1 MNRLYTLHPDN
12 MCIEENESYYAY
24 MSSKGYFLENRGVF
38 FCRFRKAEPEQL
50 DYYAVVQPSGNG
62 TAENEFAAFFREHG
76 WQYVSCINNVYI
88 FSSFRGNKIPALP
101 DEFLHRQ
108 RKLLRRLKKQQIIS
122 VVLWMIILAV
132 FLFLIFF
139 PDTAVKITGFAE
151 MYKKLIESAESF
163 VVLGACLLYGIIADL
178 RRVFFINKEYRKT
191 EGDCQETDT
200 VNAYKKFRV
209 QKLLSVLFFICVCVI
224 FVTGKLSVTKY
235 PMPETIEYP
244 YVQIAEFD
252 DAGQRVKNPLNDENS
267 SVTEKNSL
275 LCRAFHTK
283 EFVESTGQD
292 WSWLYQDVYLLKN
305 ENYSDALVKA
315 LMKDA
320 VFAESEE
327 SFISVDV
334 PGLDSAYITNGL
346 ECIAVKGKMIAVFE
360 YDFSDSNEMMALLEV
375 LAEKWSDN

>member
-1 MNRLYTLHPDN
+1 
-12 MCIEENESYYAY
+12 
-24 MSSKGYFLENRGVF
+24 
-38 FCRFRKAEPEQL
+38 
-50 DYYAVVQPSGNG
+50 
-62 TAENEFAAFFREHG
+62 
-76 WQYVSCINNVYI
+76 
-88 FSSFRGNKIPALP
+88 
-101 DEFLHRQ
+101 
-108 RKLLRRLKKQQIIS
+108 
-122 VVLWMIILAV
+122 
-132 FLFLIFF
+132 
-139 PDTAVKITGFAE
+139 
-151 MYKKLIESAESF
+151 
-163 VVLGACLLYGIIADL
+163 
-178 RRVFFINKEYRKT
+178 
-191 EGDCQETDT
+191 
-200 VNAYKKFRV
+200 
-209 QKLLSVLFFICVCVI
+209 
-224 FVTGKLSVTKY
+224 
-235 PMPETIEYP
+235 MPETIEYP

-327 SFISVDV
+327 SFVSVDV

>member
-1 MNRLYTLHPDN
+1 MNRLYTLSPDS

-38 FCRFRKAEPEQL
+38 FCRFRKAEPEHL

-88 FSSFRGNKIPALP
+88 FSSFCGNKIPALP

-191 EGDCQETDT
+191 EGDRQETDT

-224 FVTGKLSVTKY
+224 FVTGKLSFTKY